1 MPITDAISDKKVA
14 TKAAETQQQQQNQQ
28 APTKKQNDNVE
39 QEQEQEQE
47 QVMAQQHPIQSG
59 IPPWHSVAFIAA
71 LVAIAVPFLPSAE
84 DLDEFSSVETWTHRK
99 FPDLVSL
106 RSLAGI
112 RLGTAFVALG
122 LTFYLACIS
131 PGWDVNPN
139 YKAHSK
145 LRPEHVR
152 LQGIGTMCP
161 FTSWCWMILG
171 VGFLTRGVIALA
183 ACLVEEDEGLELLGN
198 NINKAVLERYILQNK
213 LLLRITLVLWEMTG
227 PLATLVSCVVKYGI
241 WPQVLRGGK
250 PHLLANFRNQLQHN
264 CNSIFSLL
272 EVTMLGG
279 VPIMF
284 SHLSMATVLGIV
296 YIFFTWFM
304 ATAYFG
310 NKKVGPQYLYWFMD
324 TTLEQT
330 TTMALAALASTLT
343 FFYALYSFLIHAVL
357 GGASSESAPSL
368 TTNLLFLIVGSYL
381 VCRFKE

>member
-1 MPITDAISDKKVA
+1 MPTTDSINDKKVA
-14 TKAAETQQQQQNQQ
+14 TKEAETQQQQQNGS
-28 APTKKQNDNVE
+28 AE
-39 QEQEQEQE
+39 QEQ
-47 QVMAQQHPIQSG
+47 MMTQQHPIQSG
-59 IPPWHSVAFIAA
+59 IPPWHSMAFIAA
-71 LVAIAVPFLPSAE
+71 LVAIAAPFLPSAE

-106 RSLAGI
+106 RTLAGI
-112 RLGTAFVALG
+112 RLGTAFVTLG

-152 LQGIGTMCP
+152 LQGIGTLCP

-171 VGFLTRGVIALA
+171 VGFLTRGVVALA
-183 ACLVEEDEGLELLGN
+183 ACLVEDGDDEKGLELLGN
-198 NINKAVLERYILQNK
+198 NIIDKAALERYVLQNK

-241 WPQVLRGGK
+241 WPQVLRCGK

-279 VPIMF
+279 VPIAF
-284 SHLSMATVLGIV
+284 SHLSMATVLGAV
-296 YIFFTWFM
+296 YILFTWFM

-310 NKKVGPQYLYWFMD
+310 NKKVGPQYIYWFMD

-343 FFYALYSFLIHAVL
+343 VFYALFSFLIHAVL

-368 TTNLLFLIVGSYL
+368 TTNVLFLIVGSYC
-381 VCRFKE
+381 VCRFKD